1 MSRCVNPLVNHL
13 VNHHPPRSSRQQRG
27 FTLIEVL
34 VALGI
39 VAIALSAGLKATAAL
54 ARNAERQSDALLGQ
68 LCAENQL
75 IKLRL
80 ARQLPGVGDSSS
92 DCVQAGQTLQV
103 QDTVRPTPNPNFLRV
118 DTRVFKNGEVLFQV
132 STVMGRN

>member
-1 MSRCVNPLVNHL
+1 MKRKH
-13 VNHHPPRSSRQQRG
+13 G

-39 VAIALSAGLKATAAL
+39 VAIALTAGLKATAAL
-54 ARNAERQSDALLGQ
+54 GTNAERQSNALLAQ
-68 LCAENQL
+68 MCAENEL

-80 ARQLPGVGDSSS
+80 ARQMPGVGDSSS
-92 DCVQAGQTLQV
+92 NCEQAGETLQV

-118 DTRVFKNGEVLFQV
+118 DTQVFKNGASLFQIT
-132 STVMGRN
+132 TVMGRN

>member
-1 MSRCVNPLVNHL
+1 MNRSI
-13 VNHHPPRSSRQQRG
+13 HHRSPRSNRCRSG

-39 VAIALSAGLKATAAL
+39 VAIALSAGLKATASL
-54 ARNAERQSDALLGQ
+54 ARNAERQSDVLLAQ

-75 IKLRL
+75 IQLRL

-92 DCVQAGQTLQV
+92 DCTQAGQTLQV

-118 DTRVFKNGEVLFQV
+118 DARVFKNGEVLFQV
-132 STVMGRN
+132 TTVMGRN

>member
-1 MSRCVNPLVNHL
+1 MNRSALL
-13 VNHHPPRSSRQQRG
+13 FAHPKIPRSNRRRLG

-54 ARNAERQSDALLGQ
+54 SRNAERQSDALLAQ

-80 ARQLPGVGDSSS
+80 ANQLPGVGDSSS
-92 DCVQAGQTLQV
+92 DCIQAGQTLQV

-118 DTRVFKNGEVLFQV
+118 DARVFKNGEVLFQV
-132 STVMGRN
+132 TTVMGRN